1 MFLHLGHTT
10 FKVPRVVSQRYDI
23 IYIVGTELVDT
34 PLESAALVERQCVD
48 TSLESQQD
56 TKGVVESFHRRP
68 LIVVVGYR
76 TVMLAVVVG
85 YGLGGVN
92 FLSP

>member
-1 MFLHLGHTT
+1 MSTVQPA
-10 FKVPRVVSQRYDI
+10 KIQ
-23 IYIVGTELVDT
+23 
-34 PLESAALVERQCVD
+34 SAALVEGQCVD

-76 TVMLAVVVG
+76 AAMLAVVVG
-85 YGLGGVN
+85 YGLGDIN
-92 FLSP
+92 FLSPQEE